1 MAFTRYNPDT
11 GDMVL
16 GRLPGH
22 QEPQESPELGTQELL
37 TIAQQHLGKGS
48 MASSSP

>member
-22 QEPQESPELGTQELL
+22 Q
-37 TIAQQHLGKGS
+37 S
-48 MASSSP
+48 MMFGNRPK